1 MVWKRNT
8 KARINLVGG
17 SPWKEKTD
25 VLEGQGADFSWTRSL
40 NVCDENRTHV
50 TRGSLGWES
59 G

>member
-50 TRGSLGWES
+50 TR
-59 G
+59 